1 MSINTIMYS
10 WKRSLPGREKLSAQH
25 YAEFNAYLTALRCEG
40 LIESF
45 EPVLLEPNGRLSGFF
60 LIRGTDAQL
69 ADVLDSAAWNEHIM
83 RSTMHLDEPVLAYG
97 FSGDAVAHRLRAWAT
112 HIPA

>member
-1 MSINTIMYS
+1 MIDTIMYS
-10 WKRSLPGREKLSAQH
+10 WKRSLPGRERLSAQH
-25 YAEFNAYLTALRCEG
+25 YAEFHGYLTGLRSEG
-40 LIESF
+40 LIDSF
-45 EPVLLEPNGRLSGFF
+45 EPVLLEPNARMSGFF

-69 ADVLDSAAWNEHIM
+69 AQVLDSPAWSEHIM

-97 FSGDAVAHRLRAWAT
+97 FSGDAAGERLRAWAG